1 MCFCFKFFYGGLIFS
16 YSYYIIDFI
25 SCKFYK
31 SLKLSLWNFRV
42 SDELSS
48 EQKMDIQVDSDD
60 IEKASKNFES
70 NSLCYSS
77 GNEEL
82 DSVLTDHLLY
92 CTKLISVSI

>member
-1 MCFCFKFFYGGLIFS
+1 MEALFSIFLIILLTLYHTDFFQT
-16 YSYYIIDFI
+16 
-25 SCKFYK
+25 
-31 SLKLSLWNFRV
+31 LKLSLWNFRV

-60 IEKASKNFES
+60 IEKTSKNFES